1 MTKLVCPDC
10 RHENEPERIYC
21 HNCGARLDRSAVKKQ
36 KIESEESSQGT
47 HDRLKKLFDPA
58 RGRSRAIVTKLVQV
72 IVGALCL
79 AVVIQMVLPPDLPP
93 EVKTESFAP
102 MISMDLLSAIEGH
115 NPPRLTYS
123 QEQANQYLVSSIR
136 RSNSPAKEGF
146 LPLRRIFVQFDEGI
160 CRINVAH
167 NFIGLTLSDGCFY
180 KVTVNEGKVLA
191 TCEGGYFGRMP
202 IHPLLLRPLDFL
214 FHKTWQTL
222 DREHKQIAKLAGI
235 EFHPQSVTL
244 IVTL

>member
-21 HNCGARLDRSAVKKQ
+21 HNCGARLDRSVLKKERA
-36 KIESEESSQGT
+36 ESEESAHGT

-58 RGRSRAIVTKLVQV
+58 RGRSQALVKKIVQV

-79 AVVIQMVLPPDLPP
+79 AMVIQMVLPPDLPP
-93 EVKTESFAP
+93 EAKSESFAP
-102 MISMDLLSAIEGH
+102 MICMDLLSAIESH

-136 RSNSPAKEGF
+136 RSNSPANEGL
-146 LPLRRIFVQFDEGI
+146 LPIRRIFVQFDEGI

-167 NFIGLTLSDGCFY
+167 NFFGLTLFNGCFY
-180 KVTVNEGKVLA
+180 KVTLNEGKLLA
-191 TCEGGYFGRMP
+191 ACEGGYLGRMP
-202 IHPLLLRPLDFL
+202 IHPLLLRRLDFL

-222 DREHKQIAKLAGI
+222 EREHKQVARLAGI

-244 IVTL
+244 IIVR